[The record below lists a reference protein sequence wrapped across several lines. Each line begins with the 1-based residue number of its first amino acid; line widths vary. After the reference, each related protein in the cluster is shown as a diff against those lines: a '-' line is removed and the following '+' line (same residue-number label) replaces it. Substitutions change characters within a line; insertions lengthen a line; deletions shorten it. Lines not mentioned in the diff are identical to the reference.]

1 MILSLLSIAFF
12 AQSPAGVP
20 TRQTFDV
27 LSFGVKMDS
36 PKIQTQAIQAAINKA
51 NAAGGGTVRFPS
63 GTFVTGTLH
72 LKSHV
77 TLHLE
82 KDARLL
88 GSSKLSDYERGNWPA
103 MIMADGQEDI
113 AITGL
118 GTLDGNSPALVR
130 EFDRIKA
137 SKQFLEFY
145 PRVKRGQKLSF
156 IGSTGNPTEVDPH
169 NLMEKG
175 ELEKHVYHGFERPS
189 ESVRPQVIEFRKC
202 NDVRVSDVTIKNS
215 ANWVQSYRDCSE
227 MKFHRMKV
235 RSTQYWNN
243 DGIDLVDCQKVE
255 MYDCDID
262 SADDA
267 LCLKSEPFG
276 KGCQDIVVSRIK
288 LASRAS
294 AIKFGTASHIAFK
307 RIYISNVEVRDT
319 YRSAVAIQSV
329 DGAEIEDVTV

>member
-12 AQSPAGVP
+12 AQSPAAVP

-27 LSFGVKMDS
+27 LAFGVKKDS

-77 TLHLE
+77 TLHLD

-103 MIMADGQEDI
+103 MIMADGQEGI

-137 SKQFLEFY
+137 SKKFLEFY
-145 PRVKRGQKLSF
+145 PRVKRGKSF
-156 IGSTGNPTEVDPH
+156 PSSVPLEIQPRLIPITLWRRENWRSMFTMASKDLL
-169 NLMEKG
+169 NL
-175 ELEKHVYHGFERPS
+175 
-189 ESVRPQVIEFRKC
+189 
-202 NDVRVSDVTIKNS
+202 
-215 ANWVQSYRDCSE
+215 
-227 MKFHRMKV
+227 
-235 RSTQYWNN
+235 
-243 DGIDLVDCQKVE
+243 
-255 MYDCDID
+255 
-262 SADDA
+262 
-267 LCLKSEPFG
+267 FG
-276 KGCQDIVVSRIK
+276 R
-288 LASRAS
+288 R
-294 AIKFGTASHIAFK
+294 
-307 RIYISNVEVRDT
+307 
-319 YRSAVAIQSV
+319 
-329 DGAEIEDVTV
+329 